1 MQLCSL
7 WILFAGANNDDFDC
21 VARVDRLK
29 PSDDFS
35 PHSISPSPV
44 WLANGRQ
51 GESSAE
57 RLQGSQLS

>member
-1 MQLCSL
+1 MMILTASRA
-7 WILFAGANNDDFDC
+7 WIASN
-21 VARVDRLK
+21 RLMISAHI
-29 PSDDFS
+29 P
-35 PHSISPSPV
+35 ISPSPV